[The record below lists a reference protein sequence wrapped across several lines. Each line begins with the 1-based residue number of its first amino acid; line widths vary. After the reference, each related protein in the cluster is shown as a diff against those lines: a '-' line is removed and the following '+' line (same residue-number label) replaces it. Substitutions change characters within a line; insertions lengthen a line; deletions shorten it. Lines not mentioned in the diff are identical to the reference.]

1 MRVFI
6 PAILLAMLPVAAGAA
21 DLAPVAAPA
30 QAVFSW
36 SGFYVGANGGYGTAQ
51 GNSILTAPGFVGTST
66 GDTGKGGLA
75 GGQIG
80 ANWQTGILVLGV
92 EADYQWADISRTAAF
107 GCGLGCVVS
116 EKVGM
121 TGFGT
126 VRGRVGAAF
135 DRVLLYATAGG
146 AWLGAQDEATVTLGA
161 LTGQLDKISLSGA
174 GWTAG
179 GGLEVA
185 LDRNWSGKGEYLYL
199 ATSRLSGSGAVV
211 LVGPVRIDVDAHA
224 HIGRVGVNYRF

>member
-1 MRVFI
+1 MRNLI
-6 PAILLAMLPVAAGAA
+6 AAIALTALPGAA
-21 DLAPVAAPA
+21 IAADFAPVAAPS

-51 GNSILTAPGFVGTST
+51 GTSTLTAPGFVGTTT
-66 GDTGKGGLA
+66 GDGGKGGLA

-80 ANWQTGILVLGV
+80 ANWQSGVMVLGI
-92 EADYQWADISRTAAF
+92 EADYQWAGIQRTIAF
-107 GCGLGCVVS
+107 GCGLGCVVN
-116 EKVGM
+116 EKIGV
-121 TGFGT
+121 TSFGT

-146 AWLGAQDEATVTLGA
+146 AWVTAQDEASVTLGA
-161 LTGQLDKISLSGA
+161 LTGQLGKISLSGA

-185 LDRNWSGKGEYLYL
+185 LDRNWSVKGEYLYL
-199 ATSRLSGSGAVV
+199 ATSRLTGSGSVV
-211 LVGPVRIDVDAHA
+211 LVGPVRLDIDAHA